1 MNRLELIKTK
11 FPEHYEDALIVE
23 DPTGKKHKYLL
34 WIANQLSKG
43 HNSTD
48 ISQTLKFFNDN
59 HKKFKIKDINKYQ
72 DLKDLENIVKEFGL
86 SNRQAKEKD
95 KEGAV
100 KIYEDDNLM
109 VIRIDDKP
117 AMIVYGANTQWCTTM
132 QDQSYYEDY
141 VANGNDFY
149 IAIRKNPT
157 ALASHKYAI
166 VKKGLLDF
174 RVYDDQDHQARSFS
188 EKEED
193 IMRDVIKAIV
203 SDNPPKNYLLSVVSS
218 KVSALEAAEW
228 LKKQNKITQDYV
240 EGKRPELRFI
250 YKTASELISI
260 FKNSYTRRNL
270 EKIEYQKLLDMAVL
284 LKDMPDKCFLDLKLD
299 VIKALKPPD
308 NYLFAQDKD
317 PKVRSKVIETSDSD
331 KAKDFLSDQSLS
343 VFKTAARK
351 IDVQSLIEFAHN
363 TKSSRKK
370 KAANEVIV
378 ERISQEKVREFI
390 LNQPK
395 EILKDLMV

>member
-59 HKKFKIKDINKYQ
+59 PDKFKIKDINKYK
-72 DLKDLENIVKEFGL
+72 DLRDLENIVKEFGL

-117 AMIVYGANTQWCTTM
+117 AMIIYGANTQWCTTM

-331 KAKDFLSDQSLS
+331 KAKDFYQINHCLYLKLQHVKLM
-343 VFKTAARK
+343 FNLLLNLLTTLNR
-351 IDVQSLIEFAHN
+351 LE
-363 TKSSRKK
+363 RKK
-370 KAANEVIV
+370 PQTKLLL
-378 ERISQEKVREFI
+378 KEF
-390 LNQPK
+390 
-395 EILKDLMV
+395 LKKR